1 MTATPS
7 ADIDDR
13 FDTRLRAATAPD
25 YELVA
30 PLGAGAF
37 GVVWR
42 ARDRALGRDVALKAL
57 HPHVA
62 RDAAAVARFR
72 EEARVAAQ
80 LQHPAIVPVYD
91 WDERAGL
98 TWYTSE
104 LAEGGSLAD
113 HVAGTGALHLHA
125 IAANVESLLS
135 GVAAAHGAGITH
147 RDVKPENVLVDRW
160 GRWRLSDFGV
170 AGQPCDAAGVSGATG
185 APLTPAFAA
194 PEQLLREPVG
204 PAADLYAV
212 GAVVW
217 FALTAAPP
225 YSAADA
231 QLLLSA
237 QLRVDL
243 PRGVL
248 PHVVLEWLRRA
259 LAPEPSARFPSAVAM
274 LRAWRRTVALVSPPQ
289 SVTPISVPRAGD
301 DPPTSMLDEWRRW
314 LDRIT
319 RANGPVR
326 SVLARARPG
335 RRGATT
341 LPAPST

>member
-1 MTATPS
+1 MTAAPFT
-7 ADIDDR
+7 
-13 FDTRLRAATAPD
+13 DTDPFELRLRKATSPD

-91 WDERAGL
+91 WDERDGL

-113 HVAGTGALHLHA
+113 HVTRAGALHLHA
-125 IAANVESLLS
+125 IAPNVDTLLS

-147 RDVKPENVLVDRW
+147 RDIKPENVLVDRW
-160 GRWRLSDFGV
+160 ERWRLSDFGV
-170 AGQPCDAAGVSGATG
+170 AARASDAPGVTCG
-185 APLTPAFAA
+185 PLTPAFAA
-194 PEQLLREPVG
+194 PEQLLGEPVG
-204 PAADLYAV
+204 PSSDLYAV
-212 GAVVW
+212 GGVVW
-217 FALTAAPP
+217 FALTGAPP
-225 YSAADA
+225 YPAADA
-231 QLLLSA
+231 QLLLAA

-274 LRAWRRTVALVSPPQ
+274 LRAWRRTVSLVSPPQ
-289 SVTPISVPRAGD
+289 SVTPTSVPVMGD
-301 DPPTSMLDEWRRW
+301 EPRTSILREWRRW
-314 LDRIT
+314 LDRVT
-319 RANGPVR
+319 RTNGPAR
-326 SVLARARPG
+326 SVIARVRPG
-335 RRGATT
+335 RRRAFAV
-341 LPAPST
+341 LRVSSP

>member
-1 MTATPS
+1 MTAAPP
-7 ADIDDR
+7 ADSDDR
-13 FDTRLRAATAPD
+13 FDARLRAATVPD

-30 PLGAGAF
+30 PLGTGAF

-42 ARDRALGRDVALKAL
+42 ARDRSLGRDVALKAL
-57 HPHVA
+57 HPHIA

-113 HVAGTGALHLHA
+113 HVAGTGALRVDG

-147 RDVKPENVLVDRW
+147 RDIKPENVLIDRW

-170 AGQPCDAAGVSGATG
+170 AGQAHDAGGATG
-185 APLTPAFAA
+185 GPLTPAFAA

-217 FALTAAPP
+217 FALTGAPP
-225 YSAADA
+225 YPAADA

-243 PRGVL
+243 PRGLL

-274 LRAWRRTVALVSPPQ
+274 LRAWRRTASLVSPSR
-289 SVTPISVPRAGD
+289 SVTPLAVPRARDEPRASILG
-301 DPPTSMLDEWRRW
+301 EWRRW
-314 LDRIT
+314 LDRVA

-326 SVLARARPG
+326 SVIARSRPG
-335 RRGATT
+335 RRRSNV
-341 LPAPST
+341 LLAPSR

>member
-1 MTATPS
+1 MTAAPF
-7 ADIDDR
+7 ADDP
-13 FDTRLRAATAPD
+13 FEARLRDATEPD
-25 YELVA
+25 YELLA

-37 GVVWR
+37 GLVWR
-42 ARDRALGRDVALKAL
+42 AHDRALGRDVALKAL

-62 RDAAAVARFR
+62 SDAAAVARFR
-72 EEARVAAQ
+72 DEARVAAQ

-91 WDERAGL
+91 WDERDGL

-113 HVAGTGALHLHA
+113 HVAGTGALGVHD
-125 IAANVESLLS
+125 IASNVDSLLS

-147 RDVKPENVLVDRW
+147 RDIKPENVLVDRW

-170 AGQPCDAAGVSGATG
+170 AARGCATAGGTG
-185 APLTPAFAA
+185 ALLTPAFAA

-204 PAADLYAV
+204 PPADLYAV

-217 FALTAAPP
+217 FALTGAPP
-225 YSAADA
+225 YAAADA

-237 QLRVDL
+237 QLRLDL

-248 PHVVLEWLRRA
+248 PHVLMEWLRRA
-259 LAPEPSARFPSAVAM
+259 LAPQPSSRFPSAVAM
-274 LRAWRRTVALVSPPQ
+274 LRAWRRTVSLIAPPR
-289 SVTPISVPRAGD
+289 SVTPASVPLTGD
-301 DPPTSMLDEWRRW
+301 EPRRVSILGQWRQW
-314 LDRIT
+314 LDRAS

-326 SVLARARPG
+326 RVIARLGPG
-335 RRGATT
+335 RPRSIA
-341 LPAPST
+341 LAAPPR

>member
-1 MTATPS
+1 MTAPPS
-7 ADIDDR
+7 ADTGDR
-13 FDTRLRAATAPD
+13 FELRLRNATAPD

-72 EEARVAAQ
+72 DEARVAAQ

-91 WDERAGL
+91 WDERDGL

-113 HVAGTGALHLHA
+113 HVVRAGGLGVHR
-125 IAANVESLLS
+125 IAPNVDSLLS

-147 RDVKPENVLVDRW
+147 RDIKPENVLVDRW

-170 AGQPCDAAGVSGATG
+170 AARGHADGGATE

-204 PAADLYAV
+204 PPADLYAV

-217 FALTAAPP
+217 FALTGTPP
-225 YSAADA
+225 YPASDA

-237 QLRVDL
+237 QLRLDL
-243 PRGVL
+243 PRGAL
-248 PHVVLEWLRRA
+248 PHVVVEWLRRA
-259 LAPEPSARFPSAVAM
+259 LAPEASARFPSALAM
-274 LRAWRRTVALVSPPQ
+274 LRAWRRTISLVSPPH
-289 SVTPISVPRAGD
+289 SVTPTSVPLVGD
-301 DPPTSMLDEWRRW
+301 EPRVSVLGEWRRW
-314 LDRIT
+314 LDRLT
-319 RANGPVR
+319 RSNGPAR
-326 SVLARARPG
+326 SVIARARPG
-335 RRGATT
+335 RRRFIA
-341 LPAPST
+341 LPAPSR